1 MRIKERGGTHKPRL
15 HFLLMGHCG
24 TINRSGFVQNGLSG
38 KWSGS
43 LASTSTSL
51 IERKHWPNEE
61 LGTHSIV
68 FPRLLTCFVFISR
81 LSRVQYL
88 QPLHSSIPETRARSW
103 TRTHIHKYKHTHM
116 RALFHNLF
124 PQREN
129 TRSYTTLPADFIPQN
144 IFPRS
149 QNFTICATIWITIK
163 NIPISSS
170 LLAELILYIRSIK
183 IVALHDT
190 LNQEKFEEISGQIN
204 DVSNL
209 HLSQKRSLPALAPV
223 GINQLSINIHRC
235 EALQRTMAAITH
247 EMRKKD

>member
-1 MRIKERGGTHKPRL
+1 MRIKERGGTHYPRL

-88 QPLHSSIPETRARSW
+88 QPLHSSIPETRTRSW
-103 TRTHIHKYKHTHM
+103 THTHIHKYKHTHM

-129 TRSYTTLPADFIPQN
+129 TGSYTSLRTLSRKYYSRVLKILLFVQ
-144 IFPRS
+144 RYG
-149 QNFTICATIWITIK
+149 
-163 NIPISSS
+163 S
-170 LLAELILYIRSIK
+170 LSETYPFLRPYQ
-183 IVALHDT
+183 
-190 LNQEKFEEISGQIN
+190 LN
-204 DVSNL
+204 
-209 HLSQKRSLPALAPV
+209 
-223 GINQLSINIHRC
+223 
-235 EALQRTMAAITH
+235 
-247 EMRKKD
+247 